1 MSVLLKVTQLI
12 AEKEKVII
20 VKGVDMMIRW
30 YLNIVIRPEPQ
41 MICKSY
47 HFVEVLWDP
56 NGCPSASS

>member
-12 AEKEKVII
+12 AEKEKKVII

-41 MICKSY
+41 MICRSY
-47 HFVEVLWDP
+47 HFVEVL
-56 NGCPSASS
+56 